1 MGNLHPKAAIIQVAL
16 IHQFIG
22 RPNRSPVEP
31 PLLGAIGHLIP
42 GQMCGKVAYHLGDVG
57 EILEAL
63 ERDPALKEA
72 LRRHILTDDLLQLP
86 VRLERIETDV
96 STLKENLTTLTNT
109 VNRKWLILATNQL
122 TGEIPPE
129 LGSLSNL
136 RRLWLHDNDLS
147 GKIPTELGNLSRLA
161 YLDLYDNDLSGC
173 VPISLENQLD
183 SEYSDI
189 GDLPFC

>member
-72 LRRHILTDDLLQLP
+72 LRRHILTDELLQMP

-129 LGSLSNL
+129 LGNL
-136 RRLWLHDNDLS
+136 ANLAV
-147 GKIPTELGNLSRLA
+147 LG
-161 YLDLYDNDLSGC
+161 LDGNQLTGC
-173 VPISLENQLD
+173 VPSSLSGRLNMD
-183 SEYSDI
+183 NSDL
-189 GDLPFC
+189 GDIQFCP